1 MALARPQLMEDE
13 RTGLVF
19 EHLCTDDAQFLFEEI
34 FVRQQYLGAGLI
46 TLPAGATVIDAGAN
60 IGLFSLFCCHWA
72 PGARVHAIEP
82 IPPLIAVLHNNVC
95 ASGFEPGAAA
105 GGATRASVTI
115 HECAVGERAKGSEV
129 FSFFREAP
137 AESTRHVGERTRQ
150 RARLC
155 AAAKAAAAE
164 PGQGT
169 AMQRAL
175 TSAAVAASGD
185 PSADRFECRVRT
197 LSHLIREERLAS
209 IDLLKV
215 DIEGDEL
222 AALAGVEDE
231 HWHRIRQVAVEV
243 HDVDERLHQ
252 ITQLLERHG
261 FAVTMEAQRPQVV
274 DSFLMFVPKELD
286 MFYVFGV
293 RVK

>member
-1 MALARPQLMEDE
+1 MRA
-13 RTGLVF
+13 
-19 EHLCTDDAQFLFEEI
+19 
-34 FVRQQYLGAGLI
+34 
-46 TLPAGATVIDAGAN
+46 
-60 IGLFSLFCCHWA
+60 
-72 PGARVHAIEP
+72 
-82 IPPLIAVLHNNVC
+82 
-95 ASGFEPGAAA
+95 FEPGAAA

-115 HECAVGERAKGSEV
+115 HECAVGERAKDSEV